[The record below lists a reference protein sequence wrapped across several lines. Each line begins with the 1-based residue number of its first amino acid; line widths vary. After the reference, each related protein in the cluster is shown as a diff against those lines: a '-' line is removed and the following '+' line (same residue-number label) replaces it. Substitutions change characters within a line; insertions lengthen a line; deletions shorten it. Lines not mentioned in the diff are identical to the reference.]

1 MPNRSKFHWYRYL
14 PVWIIL
20 CFGVTMSAIAFILVW
35 NWENR
40 RRDYE
45 LSRRT
50 EAIASTLQ
58 QDLDSDLE
66 AIRTIG
72 DFFSA
77 SSNIDASFFQRLVQR
92 PLSQHISIET
102 FMWVPRVTDRQR
114 YDYEANFQEQGNP
127 DFAIQEK
134 NDRGELVYSS
144 EQLEYFPISHI
155 QPIHGNPNILGFNLA
170 SKEVYR
176 QGLETARKKKQLIIT
191 ELVPWEANLTTK
203 LSPGSGRSA
212 AESPNLKALAIQPI
226 YQSDP
231 DNFSDPSD
239 DELQGYI
246 VAVLRIQNLFDDKF
260 RGSMVQNLNVYLCDS
275 SPNSARNIRANFTS
289 VLLSFYEFNY
299 SSIGRL
305 LAGNKCP
312 FLEND
317 HRRYEWLEEEG
328 KEGVRH
334 QIKIADKS
342 WNLYLILT
350 EEYRQIETKHWRS
363 SATLMIGLLW
373 TLIPVTYM
381 VTSMSRTAQIEK
393 LAQERARQAE
403 QLQQAFQQ
411 LEIEQKKSERLLLN
425 VLPEP
430 IAQRLKQKPEIIAD
444 SFASVTILF
453 ADIVGFTKMS
463 TRISAPKLVELL
475 NEIFSAFDELAIRHG
490 LEKIKTIGDAYMVV
504 GGLPVE
510 RPDHAEAIAEMALDM
525 QEAIARIDI
534 KHREAFCMRIG
545 IHSGPVVAG
554 VIGTHKFIYDLWG
567 DSVNLASRMES
578 HGIPGCIQVSEATY
592 KLLQDKYIFE
602 KRGSIPLKGRGD
614 MTTYLLLTNKKQIGS
629 SKSKHRIS
637 SEFS

>member
-1 MPNRSKFHWYRYL
+1 
-14 PVWIIL
+14 
-20 CFGVTMSAIAFILVW
+20 MSAIAFILVW

-231 DNFSDPSD
+231 DKFSDPSD

-342 WNLYLILT
+342 WDLYLILT

-475 NEIFSAFDELAIRHG
+475 NEIFSAFDELAIHHG

>member
-1 MPNRSKFHWYRYL
+1 
-14 PVWIIL
+14 
-20 CFGVTMSAIAFILVW
+20 
-35 NWENR
+35 
-40 RRDYE
+40 
-45 LSRRT
+45 
-50 EAIASTLQ
+50 
-58 QDLDSDLE
+58 
-66 AIRTIG
+66 
-72 DFFSA
+72 
-77 SSNIDASFFQRLVQR
+77 
-92 PLSQHISIET
+92 
-102 FMWVPRVTDRQR
+102 
-114 YDYEANFQEQGNP
+114 
-127 DFAIQEK
+127 
-134 NDRGELVYSS
+134 
-144 EQLEYFPISHI
+144 
-155 QPIHGNPNILGFNLA
+155 
-170 SKEVYR
+170 
-176 QGLETARKKKQLIIT
+176 
-191 ELVPWEANLTTK
+191 
-203 LSPGSGRSA
+203 
-212 AESPNLKALAIQPI
+212 
-226 YQSDP
+226 
-231 DNFSDPSD
+231 
-239 DELQGYI
+239 
-246 VAVLRIQNLFDDKF
+246 
-260 RGSMVQNLNVYLCDS
+260 
-275 SPNSARNIRANFTS
+275 
-289 VLLSFYEFNY
+289 
-299 SSIGRL
+299 
-305 LAGNKCP
+305 
-312 FLEND
+312 
-317 HRRYEWLEEEG
+317 
-328 KEGVRH
+328 
-334 QIKIADKS
+334 
-342 WNLYLILT
+342 
-350 EEYRQIETKHWRS
+350 
-363 SATLMIGLLW
+363 
-373 TLIPVTYM
+373 M